1 MRRSALAIQLLAART
16 NAERRRLLK
25 KRASAANERLAAELR
40 EICYA
45 TWTNEPVTAQRASAA
60 AEILAAINE
69 LPAIAATAR
78 WIKGIADITRG
89 RFDSAAAALNQAG
102 EMFAALGRDNDAAQT
117 RVAELMALAMPGRYD
132 EAISAG
138 EAALKFF
145 VRTRDHLAAGKVA
158 MNLSNVVSRQ
168 GRHRDAE
175 VYGLAARR
183 YFTRAGAA
191 TWLAMAENGLANT
204 YAEVN
209 EFTKA
214 QRSYEKA
221 LTTAKTSKMTVTEAE
236 IEASLG
242 NLAVLRGQYSEGIR
256 FLERSRQ
263 RYADLGMP
271 HQSAVADLEIAD
283 IYRELNLLG
292 EAAEICRRVAP
303 EFARLRLRAEEARS
317 RLRLGQ
323 TAAALGENR
332 TAKRELGRA
341 LRLFRSEKN
350 YSGQVA
356 ALSATA
362 DLAIRRG
369 YFGDALTALANAKAT
384 LRHDDDPRHE
394 IAVKLLLGRALAG
407 AGDST
412 AAGRVLADAE
422 RLAAMRQQTNTLQA
436 IRNELG
442 KLAAASGDTAAAR
455 KYFDKAIRD
464 IEGLRST
471 VGADE
476 FSIAFLGGQTEPF
489 DNLTRLLLGE
499 GKVAAAF
506 RTVERSRSRA
516 LLDAMDSRKSA
527 QIPAAMQRQIDG
539 ARTRL
544 NFLYRAL
551 DRADGNDAAKRRTE
565 ILEAEKALSDLIRR
579 VNSLT
584 AAALD
589 TRAQFDLTK
598 LQERLGDNHTLIEYV
613 EIDGVMSAF
622 VVDGKKIRYV
632 AGLAAVSDVRKVLDD
647 LHFQFETLRYGGD
660 RLSRFAD
667 QMKARADQSLM
678 RLYDLLV
685 RPLES
690 LLSGTRLVF
699 VPAGVVHYVPFN
711 ALHDGDRYLIE
722 RYETV
727 SAPSAAVWTKLR
739 AKKVR
744 KPRSSL
750 VIGYADERIPQAELE
765 ARGLRKA
772 LSNSDVLTG
781 KRATFDAFT
790 ANAGRYDLI
799 HLACHG
805 QFRPDN
811 PMFSSLHL
819 ADGWV
824 TVQDVCSRRLKA
836 SLVTLSA
843 CETGMSKIAAGDEL
857 LGLVRGFLSAGAA
870 SLIVSLWTVNDR
882 AALMLMKQFYKDLTS
897 GHSAAA
903 ALRLAQLQ
911 LIRRGE
917 HPYLW
922 SPFIVIGR

>member
-1 MRRSALAIQLLAART
+1 MRRSPLAKQLLEART
-16 NAERRRLLK
+16 NAERRRLL
-25 KRASAANERLAAELR
+25 RTDLSAANERLAAELR
-40 EICYA
+40 SICYA

-60 AEILAAINE
+60 ADILAAVNDS
-69 LPAIAATAR
+69 PTIAATAR

-89 RFDSAAAALNQAG
+89 RFDRAATALRQAG
-102 EMFAALGRDNDAAQT
+102 EMFASIGRENDSAQT

-132 EAISAG
+132 EAITAG
-138 EAALKFF
+138 EAALTLF

-168 GRHRDAE
+168 GRHRQAE
-175 VYGLAARR
+175 AYGLDARR
-183 YFTRAGAA
+183 HFTRAGET

-292 EAAEICRRVAP
+292 EAAEIYRRVAP

-369 YFGDALTALANAKAT
+369 YFGDAITALANAKAT

-412 AAGRVLADAE
+412 AARRVFADAE

-476 FSIAFLGGQTEPF
+476 FSVAFLGGQTEPF

-516 LLDAMDSRKSA
+516 LLDAMENRKRAHVPS
-527 QIPAAMQRQIDG
+527 AMQRQMDDT
-539 ARTRL
+539 RTRL

-551 DRADGNDAAKRRTE
+551 DRSDADETAQRRGE
-565 ILEAEKALSDLIRR
+565 IREAEKALADLIRR
-579 VNSLT
+579 ANSLT
-584 AAALD
+584 AAVTDA
-589 TRAQFDLTK
+589 TRQFDLK
-598 LQERLGDNHTLIEYV
+598 DLHERLGDKQTLIEYI

-622 VVDGKKIRYV
+622 VVDGKKVRYV
-632 AGLAAVSDVRKVLDD
+632 AGLAAVSDIRKVLDD
-647 LHFQFETLRYGGD
+647 LHFHFETLRYGGE
-660 RLSRFAD
+660 RLARFAD
-667 QMKARADQSLM
+667 QMKARADRSLM
-678 RLYDLLV
+678 QLYDLLV
-685 RPLES
+685 RPLAS
-690 LLSGTRLVF
+690 LFTGKKLVF

-711 ALHDGDRYLIE
+711 ALHDGRRYLIE
-722 RYETV
+722 NYETV
-727 SAPSAAVWTKLR
+727 SAPSAAVWEKLSAKKLR
-739 AKKVR
+739 R
-744 KPRSSL
+744 PRSSL
-750 VIGYADERIPQAELE
+750 VMGYADERIPQAERE
-765 ARGLRKA
+765 ARELGKT
-772 LSNSDVLTG
+772 LSDSNVLTG
-781 KRATFDAFT
+781 RKASFDAFT
-790 ANAGRYDLI
+790 ANASRCDLI

-843 CETGMSKIAAGDEL
+843 CETGMSEVAAGDEL

-870 SLIVSLWTVNDR
+870 SLVVSLWTVNDR
-882 AALMLMKQFYKDLTS
+882 AALTLMRQFYKELTS

-903 ALRLAQLQ
+903 SLRLAQLQ
-911 LIRRGE
+911 LIHRGE

-922 SPFIVIGR
+922 SPFIAIGR